1 MRPAAAAS
9 SAIPTYTWTVHD
21 DDPLQHGARFGLAR
35 RRGTSGDGAIAGDA
49 AGPAGDSA
57 VCGCARCCRG
67 PGDLLAVGV
76 YNIGSTAQP
85 ASQTVATFQA
95 RLVSGQGD
103 LLGVATL
110 APFYDLA
117 TTSVD
122 LAGTPDGW
130 GYGVFS
136 AYKPASVDAPGS
148 GTVTITLQGD
158 DAVYSDSVAEPNSVT
173 ATSYDVLRD
182 EQLAEYIR
190 TALLVLEQNWSQVE
204 LVNAEGNITTL
215 AQSYLDEAI
224 PGWQAAGGGSGLISS
239 EELGAGDTGETI
251 GPSVWTQELRDEFLG
266 IGGAKRR

>member
-1 MRPAAAAS
+1 MAQSQETP
-9 SAIPTYTWTVHD
+9 PE
-21 DDPLQHGARFGLAR
+21 PLVIVQSVIVR
-35 RRGTSGDGAIAGDA
+35 D
-49 AGPAGDSA
+49 
-57 VCGCARCCRG
+57 VVE

-76 YNIGSTAQP
+76 YNIGSMTSP
-85 ASQTVATFQA
+85 ASQTGATFQA

-103 LLGVATL
+103 LPGVATL

-122 LAGTPDGW
+122 LSGTPDGW
-130 GYGVFS
+130 GYEVFS

-158 DAVYSDSVAEPNSVT
+158 DSVYSDSMAAPNSVT

-182 EQLAEYIR
+182 EQLAEYIWS
-190 TALLVLEQNWSQVE
+190 ALLVLEQSWSQVE

-224 PGWQAAGGGSGLISS
+224 PVVRLCLWVPVFGQ
-239 EELGAGDTGETI
+239 
-251 GPSVWTQELRDEFLG
+251 
-266 IGGAKRR
+266 